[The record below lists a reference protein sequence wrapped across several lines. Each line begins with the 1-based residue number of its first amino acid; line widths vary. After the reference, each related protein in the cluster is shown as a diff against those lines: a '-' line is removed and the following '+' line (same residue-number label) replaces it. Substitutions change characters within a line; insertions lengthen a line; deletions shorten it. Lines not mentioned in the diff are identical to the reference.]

1 MAFSVLPV
9 QLVIMNVPL
18 SFLGSFVVALL
29 ISAFYTKAA
38 ALDDLSIKRSDFPKD
53 FLFGAATS
61 AQQIEGSGNE
71 GGRTPSIWDT
81 YAAIPGNIRDGNNT
95 LIATDSY
102 KRYKEDIKLLKD
114 LGVDSYRFS
123 ISWSRILPQ
132 GSLSGGINQE
142 GIDFYNNLIDELI
155 ANGLKPFVTILHFDT
170 PQALEDKYG
179 SFLSRQIVNDFKDY
193 SELLFKTYGDRVKHW
208 VTINEPFVVA
218 LGYDLG
224 KGAPGRCSLPP
235 PAGPCPAGDS
245 SIEPYIVGHNFV
257 LAHAAAAKLYK
268 QKYQAQQGGQIGI
281 VVVGEFMEPL
291 NNTPEDKAAAGRY
304 LEFLFGWHL
313 EPLTHGDYPKVMREY
328 VGERLPTFTLEER
341 NLVKGSLDFIG
352 VNYYTS
358 RYAFKS
364 DKPEEHKH
372 YIGDSL
378 VTLAA
383 EKNGVLIG
391 PKSEGNRYVYSYPLG
406 LQKVLEYMK
415 MKYQNPTIYITENG
429 YPDGNIPERPLKES
443 LKDPARINYILQHL
457 YYTNKAMKSGVN
469 VKGYFYWALLDNFEW
484 GSGYTV
490 RYGLYFVDYSDNRR
504 RYPKLSALW
513 LPTFLKGSINK
524 SAPKAQY
531 PARRVKKLARK
542 SKTRPTRIN
551 SGKLDQSKIN
561 SGWKPKPNGDL

>member
-1 MAFSVLPV
+1 M
-9 QLVIMNVPL
+9 
-18 SFLGSFVVALL
+18 
-29 ISAFYTKAA
+29 
-38 ALDDLSIKRSDFPKD
+38 
-53 FLFGAATS
+53 
-61 AQQIEGSGNE
+61 IEGSGNQ

-81 YAAIPGNIRDGNNT
+81 YAATPGNIRDGNNT
-95 LIATDSY
+95 LTATDSY

-123 ISWSRILPQ
+123 ISWSRILPK

-142 GIDFYNNLIDELI
+142 GIDYYNNLINELI

-179 SFLSRQIVNDFKDY
+179 SFLSPQIVNDFKDY

-208 VTINEPFVVA
+208 ITINEPFVVA

-235 PAGPCPAGDS
+235 PAGPCPAGNS
-245 SIEPYIVGHNFV
+245 SIEPYIVGHHFV
-257 LAHAAAAKLYK
+257 LSHAAAAKLYK
-268 QKYQAQQGGQIGI
+268 QKYQAQQGGEIGI
-281 VVVGEFMEPL
+281 VVVGEYMEPL
-291 NNTPEDKAAAGRY
+291 NNTPDDIAAAERY

-313 EPLTHGDYPKVMREY
+313 EPLIYGDYPKVMREY
-328 VGERLPTFTLEER
+328 VGERLPSFTLEEK

-358 RYAFKS
+358 RYAFKT
-364 DKPEEHKH
+364 DKPDQNKH

-378 VTLAA
+378 VTLAVD
-383 EKNGVLIG
+383 KNGVLIG
-391 PKSEGNRYVYSYPLG
+391 PKSEGSGYVYSYPRG

-415 MKYQNPTIYITENG
+415 IKYQNPIIYITENG

-457 YYTNKAMKSGVN
+457 YYTNQAMKNGVN

-484 GSGYTV
+484 GSGYKV
-490 RYGLYFVDYSDNRR
+490 RYGLYFVDYSDNCR
-504 RYPKLSALW
+504 RYPKQSALW
-513 LPTFLKGSINK
+513 LPTFLKGSVNRLTQ
-524 SAPKAQY
+524 KAHY
-531 PARRVKKLARK
+531 PAQRVKPTRKAHFPARRIRPTRKAHLTARRVKPTPPAFSKL
-542 SKTRPTRIN
+542 KTRP
-551 SGKLDQSKIN
+551 S
-561 SGWKPKPNGDL
+561 